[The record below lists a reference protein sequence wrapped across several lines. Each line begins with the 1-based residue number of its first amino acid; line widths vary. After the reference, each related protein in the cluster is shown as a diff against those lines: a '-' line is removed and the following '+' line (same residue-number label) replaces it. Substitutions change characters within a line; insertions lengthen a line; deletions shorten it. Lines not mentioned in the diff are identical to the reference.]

1 MTNQISDR
9 LLSSTFQECPLL
21 FILFSALLSFT
32 VCSTLKK
39 KSVLVACELTAMW
52 HHIIAVIIGIYAVYI
67 NKDFLWTE
75 AALGANDSFPIVIGL
90 QHFNIGYFLYD
101 FIHVVM

>member
-1 MTNQISDR
+1 MSMIVYSFFGLG
-9 LLSSTFQECPLL
+9 LLYCL
-21 FILFSALLSFT
+21 FYAQ
-32 VCSTLKK
+32 K

-52 HHIIAVIIGIYAVYI
+52 HHIIAVIIGIYAMYI

-75 AALGANDSFPIVIGL
+75 AALGANDWFPIVIGL